1 MYGVR
6 TLAGLALAAA
16 VAVGMGGCAA
26 AAGAAA
32 GAGAAEYVQ
41 AASPESAV
49 NASIDQ
55 AAGWTLAAFRELG
68 IAVTQ
73 NELKD
78 NGQNRE
84 IEGTSGSGES
94 IHVTL
99 EPQANGTTTIQV
111 TAKKNTVQY
120 DKGYA
125 QKILAQI
132 LSKR

>member
-1 MYGVR
+1 MDVKSMVTGLV
-6 TLAGLALAAA
+6 LAAGAAGL
-16 VAVGMGGCAA
+16 GGCAA

-32 GAGAAEYVQ
+32 GAGAVEYAQ
-41 AASPESAV
+41 SASPESAV
-49 NASIDQ
+49 NASLDQ
-55 AAGWTLAAFRELG
+55 AASWTLAAFQDLG
-68 IAVTQ
+68 ITVTQ

-120 DKGYA
+120 DKSYA
-125 QKILAQI
+125 QTILAQI